1 MSLVLAPKA
10 AAVQYA
16 KQKQLLR
23 RWLLTKTWHGLG
35 FYNGAGSCVFFVL
48 RFVGEESGAGNV
60 HPMTLKLSKM
70 RESNS
75 SRDIFR
81 FISLPIS
88 FSYVECPYKVDPN
101 GPEVIQTLLPMIDPH
116 ELLDYLWRTGRVQT
130 SPADL
135 ASLSND

>member
-1 MSLVLAPKA
+1 MVWDFITAQDPVLTVA
-10 AAVQYA
+10 
-16 KQKQLLR
+16 
-23 RWLLTKTWHGLG
+23 
-35 FYNGAGSCVFFVL
+35 CVFFVL